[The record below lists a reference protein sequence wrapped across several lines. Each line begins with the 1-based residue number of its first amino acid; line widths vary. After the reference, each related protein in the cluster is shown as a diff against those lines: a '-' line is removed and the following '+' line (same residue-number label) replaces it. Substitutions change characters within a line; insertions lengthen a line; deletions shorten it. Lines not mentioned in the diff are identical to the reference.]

1 MAIRKLSD
9 QIVEDFLSRIGKGQL
24 VEGSII
30 PSEMAL
36 CALYNV
42 TRGVVREA
50 IRSLD
55 AKGFVKVSQGVG
67 TIVTP
72 SHEWN
77 ILDPVWVA
85 VNCDSS
91 YFDALHVTREFLE
104 PEIAALAA
112 VNATSQNIT
121 ELKRLLIAQEQCNGD
136 ALEHAKK
143 DIQWHAALARATQN
157 PILNQ
162 MHNSISNMG
171 IKTRIET
178 ARLPESIQHANR
190 WHSEIINAV
199 ITKNPELARAAMR
212 MHLNQVREDLDKAL
226 KAILGR
232 EVYGNGILN
241 QTAFNGRK

>member
-36 CALYNV
+36 CALYSV

-50 IRSLD
+50 LRSLD
-55 AKGFVKVSQGVG
+55 AKGFVKVRQGVG
-67 TIVTP
+67 TTVTS

-112 VNATSQNIT
+112 MNATSENII
-121 ELKRLLIAQEQCNGD
+121 ELKRLLIVQEKYNGD
-136 ALEHAKK
+136 ALKHAKK

-157 PILNQ
+157 LILNQ
-162 MHNSISNMG
+162 IHNSISNMG
-171 IKTRIET
+171 LKTRTET
-178 ARLPESIQHANR
+178 ARLPEALDHANK
-190 WHSEIINAV
+190 WHSEIMNAV

-212 MHLNQVREDLDKAL
+212 MHLNQVREDLGQAL
-226 KAILGR
+226 QAI
-232 EVYGNGILN
+232 
-241 QTAFNGRK
+241 